1 MIEPIGLITLAAALI
16 AVAIGGTAPIVLVTL
31 TSSLGAAAALLIGS
45 ANIQP
50 AHLVL
55 LVAVAAILLRPGALV
70 FFLRTLATSPAA
82 IWLLLLVLYGIATA
96 YLMPRLLAG
105 TTDIVPLGSTAYD
118 DTGDTV
124 PLGPVS
130 SNFTQS
136 VYMVA
141 NLLCF
146 VATLHAASTERGLRM
161 LVRGMLGLVSFNA
174 VLAAADVVTYWTG
187 THALLD
193 VARNARYTL
202 HHLEQ
207 IAGLKRIVGGMPEAS
222 AFARFTLGLMAFSAM
237 LWLAGLW
244 RATSGTLALASVALV
259 LLSTSTTG
267 MVGLAPV
274 IGAVYAI
281 ALWRVLSDG
290 PTVPTLSLVVVLPA
304 IAAVIGLVLLSSAE
318 LREGILDYLDLLVF
332 SKSSSNSGIERA
344 SFNAFGLQN
353 FLDSGGFGVGL
364 GSVRTSS
371 LPIALLAHVGIPGT
385 IFYLGFLASVAWP
398 QRSVATSPLRAG
410 AKAGAMMGCFALICG
425 DLLAA
430 PNIEQG
436 LIFYVL
442 AGIAASRVA
451 PEHVAA
457 RPRFSEPAGVPAE
470 QRP

>member
-1 MIEPIGLITLAAALI
+1 MIEPIGLITIATALI
-16 AVAIGGTAPIVLVTL
+16 ALAIGGTAPIVLVIV

-50 AHLVL
+50 AHVALVF
-55 LVAVAAILLRPGALV
+55 AVAAILLRPGGQV
-70 FFLRTLATSPAA
+70 FFLRTFATSPAA
-82 IWLLLLVLYGIATA
+82 IWLLLLVLYGVATA

-105 TTDIVPLGSTAYD
+105 TTEIIPLGATAFD

-136 VYMVA
+136 VYMLA

-146 VATLHAASTERGLRM
+146 VATLHAASTEKGLRAIV
-161 LVRGMLGLVSFNA
+161 LGMLGLVAFNA
-174 VLAAADVVTYWTG
+174 VLAAADVATYWTG
-187 THALLD
+187 SHAMLD
-193 VARNARYTL
+193 VVRNARYTL

-237 LWLAGLW
+237 LWFAGLW
-244 RATSGTLALASVALV
+244 PAASACLALVSLALV

-267 MVGLAPV
+267 MVGLVPV
-274 IGAVYAI
+274 IGVLYAI
-281 ALWRVLSDG
+281 ALWRVLSHG
-290 PTVPTLSLVVVLPA
+290 PTGPTLWLVVALPA
-304 IAAVIGLVLLSSAE
+304 LAVSIGLVLLSSAD
-318 LREGILDYLDLLVF
+318 LREGIVDYLDLLVF
-332 SKSSSNSGIERA
+332 SKSTSNSGIERA
-344 SFNAFGLQN
+344 SFNAIGFQN
-353 FLDSGGFGVGL
+353 FLDSAGFGVGL
-364 GSVRTSS
+364 GTVRTSS

-398 QRSVATSPLRAG
+398 QRSVGATALRTG

-442 AGIAASRVA
+442 AGIAASRAVEERAVA
-451 PEHVAA
+451 HTRFEAMA
-457 RPRFSEPAGVPAE
+457 RAPAE
-470 QRP
+470 